1 MTADFG
7 SFVPKTK
14 FVPKYVRNKPD
25 NGIQI
30 KAFVFLGLFA
40 NHF

>member
-14 FVPKYVRNKPD
+14 FVPKYVCNKR
-25 NGIQI
+25 NGIHI
-30 KAFVFLGLFA
+30 KTLVL
-40 NHF
+40 